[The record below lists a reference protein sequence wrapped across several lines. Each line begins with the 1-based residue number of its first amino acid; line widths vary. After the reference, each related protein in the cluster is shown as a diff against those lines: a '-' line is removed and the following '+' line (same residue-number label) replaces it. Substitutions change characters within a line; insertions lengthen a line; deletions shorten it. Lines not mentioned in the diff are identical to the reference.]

1 MLSLAER
8 LGQAAWKA
16 LGFLVAAGLVIGF
29 FTWMTTNTD
38 QFTKVAGSAGNAGSA
53 VTITTFDWIAAK
65 ANGDAATA
73 DVPAVKVVWVE
84 SKAPGR
90 WPVRD
95 AVRAWN
101 MGLTSVE
108 LRVGKCRDG
117 AGCVKVSE
125 VPDLAPTDGDMTLGS
140 TSHLFGTRVH
150 FSKAAA
156 GKVPARYRTVSAVHE
171 LGHALGLKHSDDPA
185 SVMFA
190 TVGTKSVTRPNAADY
205 AAVNDKYGHG

>member
-38 QFTKVAGSAGNAGSA
+38 KFKAVAGSAGNAGAA

-73 DVPAVKVVWVE
+73 DVPAVKVIWVQD
-84 SKAPGR
+84 KAPGR
-90 WPVRD
+90 WPVKA
-95 AVRAWN
+95 AVNAWN
-101 MGLTSVE
+101 MGLTSAE
-108 LRVGKCRDG
+108 LRLGACHDG
-117 AGCVKVSE
+117 ETCIKVSE
-125 VPDLAPTDGDMTLGS
+125 VPELGPTDGELTLGKT
-140 TSHLFGTRVH
+140 TSLFGTSVKFNR
-150 FSKAAA
+150 AAA
-156 GKVPARYRTVSAVHE
+156 GHVPARYRTVSAVHE
-171 LGHALGLKHSDDPA
+171 LGHALGLKHSDDPK

-190 TVGTKSVTRPNAADY
+190 TVGAKSTTRPSAADY
-205 AAVNDKYGHG
+205 AAVDKKLGHG